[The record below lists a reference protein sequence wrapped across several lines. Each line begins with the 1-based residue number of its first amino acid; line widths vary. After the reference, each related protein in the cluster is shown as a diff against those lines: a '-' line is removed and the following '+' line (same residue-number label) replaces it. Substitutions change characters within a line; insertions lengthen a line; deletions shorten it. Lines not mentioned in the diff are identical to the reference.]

1 MNQNNQNQEA
11 MEHLAPSTKPLAIT
25 INGNTVH
32 YTVKPLQTRQI
43 WPILRLGI
51 PLLGSLGGILGMAP
65 APRAEV
71 LEGMLGVT
79 PAPAGSPLVGKPG
92 PAQAPAIIEQIVGP
106 EISSLVMALAE
117 HGEKITEIL
126 AIALDEKLTTV
137 SSFMPQDTFLA
148 LRAVYE
154 VNKDFFQTH
163 MAPQLGLNVTAME
176 ESAMAQAIR
185 SHLHGTPG
193 DGETQSSS

>member
-11 MEHLAPSTKPLAIT
+11 TEHLAPSTKPLAIT

-32 YTVKPLQTRQI
+32 YTVRPLQTRQI
-43 WPILRLGI
+43 WPILRLGL
-51 PLLGSLGGILGMAP
+51 PLIGSLGGILGVAP
-65 APRAEV
+65 APAE
-71 LEGMLGVT
+71 
-79 PAPAGSPLVGKPG
+79 SPLVGKPG
-92 PAQAPAIIEQIVGP
+92 LAQAPAIIEQVVGP
-106 EISSLVMALAE
+106 EISGLLMAMAE

-126 AIALDEKLTTV
+126 AIALDEKLTIV
-137 SSFMPQDTFLA
+137 SSFMPHDTFLA

-154 VNKDFFQTH
+154 VNRDFFQTH
-163 MAPQLGLNVTAME
+163 MAPQLGLNLGAME
-176 ESAMAQAIR
+176 ESALGQAIK